1 MSTEQRKLAELFARQ
16 QQIMDAAIE
25 ELADLLGEG
34 GADLTE
40 WEKQNVN
47 PTLPLRLRAQ
57 ATWVGEE
64 NAVVERIKDVML
76 EAAERIEFL
85 ETQIK
90 NAKSALHL
98 FKQPSIVGTSTA
110 RSWTTSQTPGDAQP
124 KNGETK

>member
-1 MSTEQRKLAELFARQ
+1 MNDDNVALAQ
-16 QQIMDAAIE
+16 
-25 ELADLLGEG
+25 
-34 GADLTE
+34 
-40 WEKQNVN
+40 
-47 PTLPLRLRAQ
+47 RLRAQ

-98 FKQPSIVGTSTA
+98 FKQPSISGTKPA
-110 RSWTTSQTPGDAQP
+110 GSWTTGQTLGDARP